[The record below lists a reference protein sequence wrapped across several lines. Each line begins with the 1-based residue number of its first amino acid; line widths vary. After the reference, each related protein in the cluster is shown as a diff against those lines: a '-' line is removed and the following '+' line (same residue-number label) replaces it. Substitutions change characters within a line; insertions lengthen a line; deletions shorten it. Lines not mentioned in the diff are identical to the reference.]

1 MCYGFGRK
9 INTTWRHGIPPKMNE
24 TQGRISIKCCFFV
37 IKMNNIRNNVV
48 ALGFFGI
55 TRSLKF
61 TIDSIK
67 HNITDSLNELGY
79 DFKIFLH
86 TYALDSYNNVRTGES
101 TTQID
106 NDEYKLLNPDY
117 FVIENQDE
125 VKKNLNLEQY
135 RKYPDPWNTQYD
147 SVDNFILAQY
157 SKMKLTKMIKDTKTK
172 FDYIIFLRPDV
183 EYLNKLEESF
193 SSLYLIVEYV
203 YLILMLNMKSHG
215 FGSLMI
221 DSITNY
227 NNYRIYGELFHKLLS
242 ISKFMSLHSETVMAR
257 YLLDNKVYYKHIM
270 FRFRRIRING
280 NISPYD
286 KHINV

>member
-1 MCYGFGRK
+1 M
-9 INTTWRHGIPPKMNE
+9 
-24 TQGRISIKCCFFV
+24 Q
-37 IKMNNIRNNVV
+37 V

-135 RKYPDPWNTQYD
+135 RKYPDPWNTQYN

-157 SKMKLTKMIKDTKTK
+157 SKMKLTKMIKNTKTK

-193 SSLYLIVEYV
+193 F
-203 YLILMLNMKSHG
+203 KSVSNSRICIPD
-215 FGSLMI
+215 FDVKYEKSWLWKFN
-221 DSITNY
+221 DRFAITNY

-257 YLLDNKVYYKHIM
+257 YLLNNKVYYKHIM

-280 NISPYD
+280 NIADYD
-286 KHINV
+286 KHINI

>member
-1 MCYGFGRK
+1 M
-9 INTTWRHGIPPKMNE
+9 
-24 TQGRISIKCCFFV
+24 Q
-37 IKMNNIRNNVV
+37 V

-67 HNITDSLNELGY
+67 HNITDSLNELDY

-193 SSLYLIVEYV
+193 F
-203 YLILMLNMKSHG
+203 KSVSNNRICIPD
-215 FGSLMI
+215 FDVKYEKSWFWKFN
-221 DSITNY
+221 DRFAITNY
-227 NNYRIYGELFHKLLS
+227 NNYRIYGNLFHKLLS

-270 FRFRRIRING
+270 FRFRRIRTNG
-280 NISPYD
+280 NIANYD

>member
-1 MCYGFGRK
+1 M
-9 INTTWRHGIPPKMNE
+9 
-24 TQGRISIKCCFFV
+24 Q
-37 IKMNNIRNNVV
+37 V

-157 SKMKLTKMIKDTKTK
+157 SKMKLTKMIKDTKKK

-193 SSLYLIVEYV
+193 F
-203 YLILMLNMKSHG
+203 KSVSNNRICIPD
-215 FGSLMI
+215 FDVKYEKSWLWKFN
-221 DSITNY
+221 DRFAITNY

-257 YLLDNKVYYKHIM
+257 YLLNNKVYYKHIM

>member
-1 MCYGFGRK
+1 M
-9 INTTWRHGIPPKMNE
+9 
-24 TQGRISIKCCFFV
+24 Q
-37 IKMNNIRNNVV
+37 V

-86 TYALDSYNNVRTGES
+86 TYGLDSYNNVRTGES

-106 NDEYKLLNPDY
+106 NNEYKLLNPDY

-135 RKYPDPWNTQYD
+135 RKHPDPWNTQYN

-157 SKMKLTKMIKDTKTK
+157 SKLKLTKMIKDTETK

-193 SSLYLIVEYV
+193 F
-203 YLILMLNMKSHG
+203 KSVCNNRICIPD
-215 FGSLMI
+215 FNVKYENSWLWKFN
-221 DSITNY
+221 DRFAITNY
-227 NNYRIYGELFHKLLS
+227 NNYRIYGELFHQLLS

-257 YLLDNKVYYKHIM
+257 YLLDKKVYYKHIM
-270 FRFRRIRING
+270 FRFRRIRMNG
-280 NISPYD
+280 NIAPYD
-286 KHINV
+286 KHINI

>member
-1 MCYGFGRK
+1 M
-9 INTTWRHGIPPKMNE
+9 
-24 TQGRISIKCCFFV
+24 Q
-37 IKMNNIRNNVV
+37 V

-67 HNITDSLNELGY
+67 HNIPDSLNELGY

-101 TTQID
+101 TTQMD

-135 RKYPDPWNTQYD
+135 RKYPDPWNTQYH

-157 SKMKLTKMIKDTKTK
+157 SKMKLTKMIKDTKTR

-193 SSLYLIVEYV
+193 F
-203 YLILMLNMKSHG
+203 KSVSNSRICIPD
-215 FGSLMI
+215 FDVKYEKSWLWKFN
-221 DSITNY
+221 DRFAITNY

>member
-1 MCYGFGRK
+1 M
-9 INTTWRHGIPPKMNE
+9 
-24 TQGRISIKCCFFV
+24 Q
-37 IKMNNIRNNVV
+37 V

-101 TTQID
+101 TTQMD

-135 RKYPDPWNTQYD
+135 RKYPDPWNTQYH

-193 SSLYLIVEYV
+193 F
-203 YLILMLNMKSHG
+203 KSVSNNRICIPD
-215 FGSLMI
+215 FDVKYEKSWLWKFN
-221 DSITNY
+221 DRFAITNY

-257 YLLDNKVYYKHIM
+257 YLLNNKVYYKHIM

-280 NISPYD
+280 NIAPYD

>member
-1 MCYGFGRK
+1 M
-9 INTTWRHGIPPKMNE
+9 
-24 TQGRISIKCCFFV
+24 Q
-37 IKMNNIRNNVV
+37 V

-106 NDEYKLLNPDY
+106 NDEYKLLNSDY

-135 RKYPDPWNTQYD
+135 RKYPDPWNTQYN

-193 SSLYLIVEYV
+193 F
-203 YLILMLNMKSHG
+203 KSVSNNRICIPD
-215 FGSLMI
+215 FDVKYEKSWFWKFN
-221 DSITNY
+221 DRFAITNY
-227 NNYRIYGELFHKLLS
+227 NNYRIYGDLFHKLLS
-242 ISKFMSLHSETVMAR
+242 ISKFMSLHSETVIAR

-280 NISPYD
+280 NIADYD

>member
-1 MCYGFGRK
+1 
-9 INTTWRHGIPPKMNE
+9 
-24 TQGRISIKCCFFV
+24 
-37 IKMNNIRNNVV
+37 V

-117 FVIENQDE
+117 FAIENQDE

-157 SKMKLTKMIKDTKTK
+157 SKMKLTKMIKDTKKK

-193 SSLYLIVEYV
+193 F
-203 YLILMLNMKSHG
+203 KSVSNNRICIPD
-215 FGSLMI
+215 FDVKYEKSWLWKFN
-221 DSITNY
+221 DRFAITNY

>member
-1 MCYGFGRK
+1 M
-9 INTTWRHGIPPKMNE
+9 
-24 TQGRISIKCCFFV
+24 Q
-37 IKMNNIRNNVV
+37 V

-147 SVDNFILAQY
+147 SVDNFILGQY

-193 SSLYLIVEYV
+193 F
-203 YLILMLNMKSHG
+203 KSVSNNRICIPD
-215 FGSLMI
+215 FDVKYEKSWLWKFN
-221 DSITNY
+221 DRFAITNY

-257 YLLDNKVYYKHIM
+257 YLLNNKVYYKRIM
-270 FRFRRIRING
+270 FRFRRIRTNG
-280 NISPYD
+280 NIAPYD